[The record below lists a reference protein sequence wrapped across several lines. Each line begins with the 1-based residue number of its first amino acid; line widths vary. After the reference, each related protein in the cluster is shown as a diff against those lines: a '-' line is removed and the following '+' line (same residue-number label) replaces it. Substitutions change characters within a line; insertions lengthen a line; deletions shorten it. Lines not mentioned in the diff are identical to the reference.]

1 MSYPAKDKMTEV
13 EAANK
18 WWFFGEEKTKEA
30 LERKVEAMK
39 RFLRA
44 MTKAEVN
51 NIGKRLQTLDELSKL
66 KAQSK
71 EQKQKKTRQQ
81 LDAEYRFQMAI
92 KRAEAKKGYRQTEAQ
107 ARWQRALER
116 AANRKSG
123 RYTTYWTGK

>member
-18 WWFFGEEKTKEA
+18 WWFFGEEKTKED
-30 LERKVEAMK
+30 LERKLEAAK

-51 NIGKRLQTLDELSKL
+51 NIGKRLNTLDGISKL

-71 EQKQKKTRQQ
+71 EQKQKQTRQQ
-81 LDAEYRFQMAI
+81 LDAAYRFQMAI

-107 ARWQRALER
+107 ARW
-116 AANRKSG
+116 
-123 RYTTYWTGK
+123 